1 MIIVKKKQHK
11 KQKTCLNHEREKWDR
26 DRLEDS
32 GKTEGTILKN
42 NCFKECVL
50 FNFHIHIILNSN
62 LLDILVK
69 DVSQSP
75 ENNII
80 R

>member
-1 MIIVKKKQHK
+1 MKGKNGIGTDWRTV
-11 KQKTCLNHEREKWDR
+11 E
-26 DRLEDS
+26 
-32 GKTEGTILKN
+32 KTEGTILKN